1 MSRCGCDRLILRI
14 DSSELRLERANTIG
28 KCNVWRLAAGVLGT
42 LGADALSDRS
52 GFPIIFAIIVA
63 PFLVAAVGTWRAVAP
78 DPTSVGFA
86 FGELAL
92 DRRILTMTS
101 SRSQY
106 AFAVTVIHDWVAI
119 SVGLLTHTHG
129 REALETW

>member
-14 DSSELRLERANTIG
+14 DSSELRLERANTIR
-28 KCNVWRLAAGVLGT
+28 KCNAWRLGT

-52 GFPIIFAIIVA
+52 GFSIIFAIIVA